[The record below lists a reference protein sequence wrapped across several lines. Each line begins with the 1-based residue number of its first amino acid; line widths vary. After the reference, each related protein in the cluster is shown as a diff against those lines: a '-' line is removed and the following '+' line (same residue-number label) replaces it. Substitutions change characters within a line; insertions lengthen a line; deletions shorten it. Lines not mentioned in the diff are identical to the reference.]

1 MIENALQLALIGGGT
16 LGAAAAGLTA
26 RRVWRSVR
34 AQGLDRWATTA
45 LKQQSWSPATT
56 IPEQPLDVFIAICD
70 HYEPEW
76 GAANPDDAMA
86 RVNEWRKLYPQ
97 LFGSFADVNG
107 RPPQHTFFFPQDQYR
122 PQYLDGLR
130 DLVTAGYGDVD
141 VHLHHDNDTP
151 DGLREKL
158 ETFRRDLFYQHGLLR
173 RDPISGEIVYGFI
186 HGNWALNNSRRDGRW
201 CGVDH
206 EIPILLETG
215 CYADFTFPSA
225 PSDTQP
231 RIINRI
237 YHTQD
242 CPGCRASHEHSCVL
256 AEVGKAAPKDS
267 LLMIQGPLAFDF
279 GRRKW
284 GVMPKVENGDLLD
297 SHPPMI
303 RRLPLWLQAG
313 VTVVGQP
320 HWRFIK
326 LHTHGCKPSNLKMWL
341 SETVQQFHADLA
353 RTHREHPQFRYHYV
367 TAWEMAQ
374 LVRQAESQ
382 TTFSRDPSGE
392 RFPETQNAR

>member
-1 MIENALQLALIGGGT
+1 MFDNALTTALITGGVLGT
-16 LGAAAAGLTA
+16 AAAGVVA
-26 RRVWRSVR
+26 QRAWRSAR
-34 AQGLDRWATTA
+34 AQGLDRWACTA
-45 LKQQSWSPATT
+45 LQRQPWSVPTRV
-56 IPEQPLDVFIAICD
+56 PDEPLEVFIAICD

-76 GAANPDDAMA
+76 GNANPDDAMA
-86 RVNEWRKLYPQ
+86 RVNQWRRDYPR

-107 RPPQHTFFFPQDQYR
+107 RPPQHTFFYPQDQYR

-130 DLVTAGYGDVD
+130 DLVTAGLGDVD

-158 ETFRRDLFYQHGLLR
+158 ETFRRDLYYQHGLLR
-173 RDPISGEIVYGFI
+173 LDPANGEIVYGFI

-237 YHTQD
+237 YHAQD
-242 CPGCRASHEHSCVL
+242 CPGCRASHERGVM
-256 AEVGKAAPKDS
+256 AEVGKTPPPDS
-267 LLMIQGPLAFDF
+267 LLMIQGPLGFDF

-284 GVMPKVENGDLLD
+284 GMIPKIENGDLLD
-297 SHPPMI
+297 SHPPQI

-313 VTVVGQP
+313 VTVAGKP
-320 HWRFIK
+320 NWRFVK
-326 LHTHGCKPSNLKMWL
+326 LHTHGCKPSNMSMWL
-341 SETVQQFHADLA
+341 SDTVQQFHADLA
-353 RTHREHPQFRYHYV
+353 RTHREQPQFRYHYV

-374 LVRQAESQ
+374 LVRQAEQ
-382 TTFSRDPSGE
+382 
-392 RFPETQNAR
+392 ETDGGLPLSMRTGVQPALT